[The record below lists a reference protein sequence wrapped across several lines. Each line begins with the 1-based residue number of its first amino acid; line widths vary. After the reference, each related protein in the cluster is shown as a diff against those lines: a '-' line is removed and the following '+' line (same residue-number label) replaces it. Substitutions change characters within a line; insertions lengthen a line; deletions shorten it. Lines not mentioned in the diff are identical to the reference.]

1 MRAHATIGRL
11 DLRRSFA
18 ASSRSSNAA
27 SGVAHPKLACFDE
40 LDDVLRLLV
49 AAGTGLLI
57 GIDRDMND
65 KPMGMRTLALG
76 PRLRVKGLLALAEKY
91 ERRPSEQSRKAQN

>member
-1 MRAHATIGRL
+1 M
-11 DLRRSFA
+11 
-18 ASSRSSNAA
+18 N
-27 SGVAHPKLACFDE
+27 E